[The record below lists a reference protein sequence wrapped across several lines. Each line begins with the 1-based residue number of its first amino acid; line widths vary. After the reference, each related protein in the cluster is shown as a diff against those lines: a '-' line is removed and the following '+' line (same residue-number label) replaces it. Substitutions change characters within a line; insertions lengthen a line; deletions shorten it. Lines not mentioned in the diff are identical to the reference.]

1 MKANEAHRKTK
12 ARKSLLVRPPISTV
26 CPLVGPFDGL
36 DGLGYR
42 NHNKGRQSGQQ
53 QQQQQQQEQQQHQQQ
68 PVIDI
73 TVVISLSSLV
83 MHAFSCMPSRL
94 WQNVKREP
102 YSIGRCFFQWFIHI
116 VRGLHP

>member
-36 DGLGYR
+36 DGLMKCGYR

-53 QQQQQQQEQQQHQQQ
+53 QQQQKQLPQEEQHQHQ
-68 PVIDI
+68 PVINI
-73 TVVISLSSLV
+73 SIVISLISLV
-83 MHAFSCMPSRL
+83 IHAFSC
-94 WQNVKREP
+94 
-102 YSIGRCFFQWFIHI
+102 
-116 VRGLHP
+116 

>member
-53 QQQQQQQEQQQHQQQ
+53 QQQKQLPQEEQHQHQ
-68 PVIDI
+68 PVINI
-73 TVVISLSSLV
+73 SIVISLVS
-83 MHAFSCMPSRL
+83 
-94 WQNVKREP
+94 
-102 YSIGRCFFQWFIHI
+102 
-116 VRGLHP
+116 

>member
-53 QQQQQQQEQQQHQQQ
+53 QQQQQQQQQ
-68 PVIDI
+68 
-73 TVVISLSSLV
+73 
-83 MHAFSCMPSRL
+83 
-94 WQNVKREP
+94 K
-102 YSIGRCFFQWFIHI
+102 
-116 VRGLHP
+116 